1 MNIPILQMSQDQ
13 QRSLR
18 CNYTFNR
25 QAAEL
30 TLTRGFPRDMPHTAD
45 QAQRR
50 QQTGES
56 RKSPAGADTQV
67 QRWLQARQLGGDSFG
82 RHQSSSTHRAGQM

>member
-1 MNIPILQMSQDQ
+1 MSQDQ

-67 QRWLQARQLGGDSFG
+67 QCWLQARQLGGDSFG
-82 RHQSSSTHRAGQM
+82 RHQSSSTRRAGQM